1 VLFRSVEAAR
11 DALADRDRAVIE
23 GVTLSSTTHPFA
35 DRSNAGIVK
44 EALVLADAVGALDS
58 TGSQRAATSALIQAL
73 DGTQTRLCVAAERR
87 SARAA
92 SEAEMVQGDAGA
104 ALLVGAGD
112 VVARFLGAHSVTI
125 DFVDHFRMTGESYDY
140 AWERRW
146 VRDEGYVKILGGAL
160 NDALAKLGVKPEAV
174 DRALIAAPVRG
185 IPESLAK
192 RCGIRA
198 EAVADSMAASVG
210 DAGAAHP
217 LLMLAAALEVA
228 EPGETVLVASFGQG
242 ADVLLFETTE
252 AITRVRPRLG
262 VSGHLKRRVEDD
274 NYMRFLFHRGVLDVE
289 RGMRAEHDEKQ
300 PGTALFRRRTAVMG
314 LVGGRDAA
322 TGAVQFPKSE
332 IALDGDRE
340 ARGALEDYP
349 LADVPAKIM
358 TYTADTLAYSMD
370 PPSYY
375 GMIDFEGGGRMMA
388 EFADV
393 DSDALEV
400 GLPLRMIFRV
410 KARDEQRGFVKYFW
424 KAAPESQGDT

>member
-1 VLFRSVEAAR
+1 
-11 DALADRDRAVIE
+11 
-23 GVTLSSTTHPFA
+23 
-35 DRSNAGIVK
+35 
-44 EALVLADAVGALDS
+44 
-58 TGSQRAATSALIQAL
+58 
-73 DGTQTRLCVAAERR
+73 
-87 SARAA
+87 
-92 SEAEMVQGDAGA
+92 MVQGDAGA